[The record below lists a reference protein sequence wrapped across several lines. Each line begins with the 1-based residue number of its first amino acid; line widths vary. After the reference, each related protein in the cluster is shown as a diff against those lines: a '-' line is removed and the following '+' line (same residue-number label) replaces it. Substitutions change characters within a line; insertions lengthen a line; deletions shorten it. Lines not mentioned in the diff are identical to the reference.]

1 MVWWL
6 RNIFPRKGASH
17 SNWLFA
23 RIIHLT
29 KNMLKGIRRKHFR
42 RTHLRRLVFT
52 CSFYVCIAY
61 VSFFRKKNNEWM
73 NTVFL
78 LRLTEKVY
86 VHVNLDFKRQIFS
99 KRDFIVAVLADV
111 FRYCL
116 FFIQENSANWYL
128 LALLLFGCNWLN
140 KSEP

>member
-1 MVWWL
+1 
-6 RNIFPRKGASH
+6 
-17 SNWLFA
+17 
-23 RIIHLT
+23 
-29 KNMLKGIRRKHFR
+29 
-42 RTHLRRLVFT
+42 
-52 CSFYVCIAY
+52 
-61 VSFFRKKNNEWM
+61 M

-86 VHVNLDFKRQIFS
+86 VHVNLDFKRQMFS

-128 LALLLFGCNWLN
+128 LALLLFGCNWLKN
-140 KSEP
+140 QSLKGKQLLAIVKLYITYIEAKQGNQGDHPEL